1 MKAGKCQAKGGK
13 AKNKKKKFNIL
24 ERRQVK
30 TSAQPRGKTQ
40 KTTNNKQQ
48 QEKRESRPKHVQ

>member
-30 TSAQPRGKTQ
+30 CPAKGENAK
-40 KTTNNKQQ
+40 NNKQQ
-48 QEKRESRPKHVQ
+48 TTTRKERK

>member
-13 AKNKKKKFNIL
+13 AKNKKKFNIL

-30 TSAQPRGKTQ
+30 CPAKGEKVKKQQ
-40 KTTNNKQQ
+40 TTNNNK
-48 QEKRESRPKHVQ
+48 KREKVDLNMYSN